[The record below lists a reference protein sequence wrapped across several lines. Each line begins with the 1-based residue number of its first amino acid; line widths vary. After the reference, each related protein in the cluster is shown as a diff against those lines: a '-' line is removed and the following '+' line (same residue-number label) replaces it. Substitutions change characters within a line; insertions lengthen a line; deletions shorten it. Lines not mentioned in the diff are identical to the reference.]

1 MVSCRYSDSIA
12 FELILSV
19 FRVVPPVTA
28 LETEGTPGASH
39 PQPILASRP
48 VSPRPLSLSIERQ
61 GILRYVL
68 ERDEARRLHS
78 NSIHEVTQLKVCMD
92 YLQAVL

>member
-1 MVSCRYSDSIA
+1 MISCRYSGSIT
-12 FELILSV
+12 FELIMSV

-48 VSPRPLSLSIERQ
+48 VSPRPLSLTIGRQ
-61 GILRYVL
+61 GIWSFVL
-68 ERDEARRLHS
+68 ERDKARRLHS
-78 NSIHEVTQLKVCMD
+78 CSVREAAQLKARMD
-92 YLQAVL
+92 YL